1 MLFLDVPQFGRLPEE
16 SLVWAITKT
25 EARWARIDLGTK
37 ALGDRVAALRCGLDH
52 TLWQAAESAE
62 RCRAALKASPGEET
76 VKAGDKDEPVQVL
89 PFDLERAHAL
99 YKALL
104 GPVEDMI
111 KGKHLLVVPSGPLTS
126 LPFHVLVTEAPSPR
140 IAPLRKPVRGGMRVG
155 CSSRRQTLGDPPL
168 TLALSPQAGRG
179 NSGGAHW
186 QRSPIIA
193 TPRGSGRG
201 SRSRCCRRWRR

>member
-1 MLFLDVPQFGRLPEE
+1 MGH
-16 SLVWAITKT
+16 TKT

-62 RCRAALKASPGEET
+62 RCRAVLNASPGEENIKT
-76 VKAGDKDEPVQVL
+76 GNKDEQVQVL

-111 KGKHLLVVPSGPLTS
+111 KGKQLLVVPSGPLTS
-126 LPFHVLVTEAPSPR
+126 LPFHVLVTEPAVPSR
-140 IAPLRKPVRGGMRVG
+140 SPLRHG
-155 CSSRRQTLGDPPL
+155 
-168 TLALSPQAGRG
+168 GRG
-179 NSGGAHW
+179 SGWGD
-186 QRSPIIA
+186 
-193 TPRGSGRG
+193 TTNVSGRG
-201 SRSRCCRRWRR
+201 SPHP